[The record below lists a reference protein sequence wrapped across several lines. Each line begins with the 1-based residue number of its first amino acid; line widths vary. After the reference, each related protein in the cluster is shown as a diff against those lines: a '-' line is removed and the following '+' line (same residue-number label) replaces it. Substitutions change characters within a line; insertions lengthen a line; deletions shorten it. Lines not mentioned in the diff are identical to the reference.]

1 MFISLIDCKDA
12 HNTLLATE
20 RARRLLGVRTPY
32 GILRFTRGLF
42 GLKPMAR
49 EFNAGVADAIAH
61 LRELGVFAYADDIVI
76 LAKSFEEALSL
87 LEKTL
92 EALR

>member
-1 MFISLIDCKDA
+1 M
-12 HNTLLATE
+12 
-20 RARRLLGVRTPY
+20 RTPY

-42 GLKPMAR
+42 GLKSMAR
-49 EFNAGVADAIAH
+49 EFNAGIADAIGY

-76 LAKSFEEALSL
+76 LGKTLEEALVL

-92 EALR
+92 